1 MFLGKGREVVDN
13 VQPQL
18 RKDEG
23 ALAAAEGEPEVT
35 MLVEVKAVVPGIAYS
50 GTDLGL
56 HGPASAKTPGVAVEQ
71 AECDEVTLTALVLP
85 ALIKQQIGINGISGA
100 VETIIIVTIGDA
112 LADAPALQP
121 GVSVIILR
129 HRSETVLNLRRVSR
143 SIVVKTVIFSIS

>member
-1 MFLGKGREVVDN
+1 M
-13 VQPQL
+13 
-18 RKDEG
+18 
-23 ALAAAEGEPEVT
+23 
-35 MLVEVKAVVPGIAYS
+35 
-50 GTDLGL
+50 
-56 HGPASAKTPGVAVEQ
+56 
-71 AECDEVTLTALVLP
+71 
-85 ALIKQQIGINGISGA
+85 QIGINGISGA